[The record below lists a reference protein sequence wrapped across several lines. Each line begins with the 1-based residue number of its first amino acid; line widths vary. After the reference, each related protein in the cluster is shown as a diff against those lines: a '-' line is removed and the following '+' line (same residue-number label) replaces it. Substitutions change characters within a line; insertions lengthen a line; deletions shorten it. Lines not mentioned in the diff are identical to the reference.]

1 MLLIEYSNIVLS
13 GQTYLKESAQELLDI
28 QTDSN
33 RRSLINTDFHNQ
45 LGFNY
50 IICQKNKIIKTDSK
64 NNKLN
69 ERIINLIDNDD
80 SFRTIEF
87 EKFFYRVYQLDFTDK
102 KQKETLYV
110 FQNIIGEQEIIES
123 LVKNSII
130 IGFVA
135 IFGLIL
141 ICFWLTKISLKTI
154 ERNYE
159 KQNEFLADV
168 SHELRSP
175 LNVIQTNVELLLF
188 KEKETIRANKKWFQN
203 IVSETQTMSHLV
215 EDLMEVVKDDN
226 EQQVYLDR
234 DLLLND
240 LLDEI
245 IFLLKSSAKEKNIEL
260 VSNIQKE
267 LRYYGDS
274 EKLRQLFRIFID
286 NAIKYSI
293 PNSKVEVFLKEDN
306 DYIVFTVKD
315 NGIGIKESE
324 QKKIFE
330 RFYRC
335 DNARSRKFKGTG
347 LGLNIANNIVN
358 NYEGTIEVNS
368 KLNKGSTFIIKLPL

>member
-1 MLLIEYSNIVLS
+1 
-13 GQTYLKESAQELLDI
+13 
-28 QTDSN
+28 
-33 RRSLINTDFHNQ
+33 
-45 LGFNY
+45 
-50 IICQKNKIIKTDSK
+50 
-64 NNKLN
+64 
-69 ERIINLIDNDD
+69 
-80 SFRTIEF
+80 
-87 EKFFYRVYQLDFTDK
+87 
-102 KQKETLYV
+102 
-110 FQNIIGEQEIIES
+110 
-123 LVKNSII
+123 
-130 IGFVA
+130 
-135 IFGLIL
+135 
-141 ICFWLTKISLKTI
+141 
-154 ERNYE
+154 
-159 KQNEFLADV
+159 
-168 SHELRSP
+168 
-175 LNVIQTNVELLLF
+175 
-188 KEKETIRANKKWFQN
+188 
-203 IVSETQTMSHLV
+203 MSHLV